1 MPAQSTA
8 ITTMMI
14 RIMIESAQSTKHT
27 GQQPAAPDGPH
38 TSQLTH
44 LHTYTLVDL
53 HTYTLVDFKHS
64 NEFTH
69 ILHVHVII
77 HLLLDRYFLAHEQLH
92 IQHILASQ
100 CISTLQRA
108 HLCTCAH
115 MHCALCT
122 LCSPSCNRAMAIS
135 GRRGADASIHIST
148 YGAASPSQPRKTSCD
163 MEI

>member
-1 MPAQSTA
+1 MKLMPAQSRV

-92 IQHILASQ
+92 IQHILAPQ
-100 CISTLQRA
+100 CISTLPRA
-108 HLCTCAH
+108 H
-115 MHCALCT
+115 MCT

>member
-1 MPAQSTA
+1 MPAQSRV

-92 IQHILASQ
+92 IQHILAPQ
-100 CISTLQRA
+100 CISTLPRA
-108 HLCTCAH
+108 H
-115 MHCALCT
+115 MCT